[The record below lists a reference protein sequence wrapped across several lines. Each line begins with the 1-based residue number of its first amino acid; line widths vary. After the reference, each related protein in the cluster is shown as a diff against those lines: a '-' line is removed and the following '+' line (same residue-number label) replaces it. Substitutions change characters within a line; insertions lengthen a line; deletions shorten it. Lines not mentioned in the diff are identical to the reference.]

1 MSADRNAIPRA
12 TRLRGNSSRMI
23 PKASGKTAPPAP
35 WMTRPAI
42 STVIEVASAATSVPA
57 PSTTSEATSVCS
69 LPNMSPRR
77 PMIGV
82 RTEALR
88 R

>member
-1 MSADRNAIPRA
+1 MNAMPRA
-12 TRLRGNSSRMI
+12 TRSRGNSSRMI

-35 WMTRPAI
+35 WMTRPRI
-42 STVIEVASAATSVPA
+42 STSIELASAATSVPT
-57 PSTTSEATSVCS
+57 PSMHSDATSVRS

-82 RTEALR
+82 RTEALSR
-88 R
+88 